1 MKQHYLFLV
10 LLVAFISCNNY
21 NSLDSLEQDTSNI
34 YHEINSCEAK
44 EIIAGLGYD
53 TTHFEDKYDYYLV
66 ERTYRFYKEDMY
78 KFKKK
83 HTQSTGY
90 TKSSTSQQTLPKHY
104 RHLYLE
110 LSNDAWLQLFDD
122 AASAWNNINTDIQF
136 STKAREPD
144 VTPDF
149 PVRVSIIFEE
159 NYSSSMLQFTVHP
172 DINSLFSS
180 VHINTSCTLWT
191 SLQDE
196 GKLDHLAMHILGR
209 IIGLKEIH
217 TYDEDTF
224 TIMYSPLL
232 AASKPTNI
240 WCDGITSEDI
250 TTLQTLYSQNNKKDY
265 TTSWSPTLIGT
276 DEHFVITGQPYT
288 ITIKNNTECCKNIN
302 VTRSFVVTDTHGEDI
317 TNNVLT
323 YDTTDEN
330 KVTIIFPENGTYT
343 FYFSV
348 IDNNLDY
355 ISPIHTEAISVTARG
370 RRFEWDAVSSM
381 QLGTTYKISYIPDI
395 PDQQTR
401 AGEYQIAYY
410 LREAMYSNGNIIA
423 SSTQTSN
430 FAKLSVN
437 GDECSVTLL
446 FTGCYYLEAITTLN
460 GVAINTDYCNI
471 TKLPRLPQEAELRL
485 LNAYNESMVSG
496 LENNEATL
504 PKKDSLFYALR
515 FPNANYTGSSNNRV
529 GYLVEYEYEE
539 MHSDMHPRRLD
550 RQWHLDYHTIEH
562 TSLKISKTLP
572 PLYYRYGSTYD
583 WRKEHYTGHI
593 YCPTDGIRETETM
606 SLLELPMQRVIAQ
619 GYENII
625 LVSENDRKII
635 VEE

>member
-1 MKQHYLFLV
+1 MQRIFKLISILLFSPLICCTNHHDDAIEPK
-10 LLVAFISCNNY
+10 LTENLISSY
-21 NSLDSLEQDTSNI
+21 N
-34 YHEINSCEAK
+34 AK
-44 EIIAGLGYD
+44 EIIASFGYD
-53 TTHFEDKYDYYLV
+53 TTIFEDKEDYYLV
-66 ERTYRFYKEDMY
+66 DKTYRFYKKDLPCINDSY
-78 KFKKK
+78 SKLK
-83 HTQSTGY
+83 Y
-90 TKSSTSQQTLPKHY
+90 TRSASEQTIPPHY
-104 RHLYLE
+104 RHISIS
-110 LSNDAWLQLFDD
+110 LSDYSIASLFEN
-122 AASAWNNINTDIQF
+122 AACMWNNVNSDIQF
-136 STKAREPD
+136 EISNYDAN
-144 VTPDF
+144 PDF
-149 PVRVSIIFEE
+149 PVKISILLEASTDPSQDFIELTPHSKIPQL
-159 NYSSSMLQFTVHP
+159 YSVNVNTNH
-172 DINSLFSS
+172 SLWS
-180 VHINTSCTLWT
+180 
-191 SLQDE
+191 SLQYED
-196 GKLDHLAMHILGR
+196 KLDHLAMFILGR
-209 IIGLKEIH
+209 IIGIEEIS
-217 TYDEDTF
+217 TLGYND
-224 TIMYSPLL
+224 TIMYSPSL
-232 AASKPTNI
+232 AALNPGI
-240 WCDGITSEDI
+240 VWCNGLSIFDSGYLTQKYPLTKISN
-250 TTLQTLYSQNNKKDY
+250 YSINF
-265 TTSWSPTLIGT
+265 SPALFGT

-370 RRFEWDAVSSM
+370 RRFEWDAVSSV
-381 QLGTTYKISYIPDI
+381 QLGTTYKIRYIPDI

-401 AGEYQIAYY
+401 VGNYQIAYY
-410 LREAMYSNGNIIA
+410 LRETMFSNGNIIA
-423 SSTQTSN
+423 NSEQRSQ
-430 FAKLSVN
+430 FADLSVN
-437 GDECSVTLL
+437 NDECSVVL
-446 FTGCYYLEAITTLN
+446 FKTGCYYLEAVTTLD
-460 GVAINTDYCNI
+460 GVTLNTDYCNI

-496 LENNEATL
+496 LENNEDTL

-515 FPNANYTGSSNNRV
+515 FPNANSTGSSNNRV